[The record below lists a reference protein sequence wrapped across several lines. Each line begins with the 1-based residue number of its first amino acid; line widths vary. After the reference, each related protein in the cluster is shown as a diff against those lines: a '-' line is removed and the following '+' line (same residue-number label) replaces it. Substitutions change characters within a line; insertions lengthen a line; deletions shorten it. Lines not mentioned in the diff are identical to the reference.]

1 MGTVIAMP
9 LSGFLAEY
17 ISWDAIFYVFGK
29 IDRQID
35 AQIDREMDRQIDR
48 QMDRWIERQRDRQI
62 DIISSLVVCSL
73 VDYISILFQA

>member
-35 AQIDREMDRQIDR
+35 GQMDRQIDR
-48 QMDRWIERQRDRQI
+48 KIDRQI
-62 DIISSLVVCSL
+62 D
-73 VDYISILFQA
+73 